1 MSYWC
6 DKSFHRFNYIKKLL
20 LEEGFY
26 DTGILQ
32 SWKEGQMFGLA
43 KPLENLLEVH
53 IRGYLNNTLDAEV
66 ELSRKYLEHPYEVQ
80 PF

>member
-1 MSYWC
+1 MSYGAIRVFT
-6 DKSFHRFNYIKKLL
+6 DLTTIKKLL